1 MIRAH
6 IREPYTGLSSIEV
19 VIANHL
25 DANTVHVMHLPEDG
39 GVRWDPYDDTAAPPK
54 PTLVLPVETG
64 RVLLDALTLHYQG
77 AEDTRALRRDYDAER
92 RRVDEQ
98 AKVIADVVR
107 SLAAKGGAA

>member
-6 IREPYTGLSSIEV
+6 ISEPFAGLSSIEV

-25 DANTVHVMHLPEDG
+25 DGKTVHIMHLPEDG
-39 GVRWDPYDDTAAPPK
+39 GARWDPYDDTTTPPK

-64 RVLLDALTLHYQG
+64 RVLLEALTRHYQG
-77 AEDTRALRRDYDAER
+77 AEDTRALRRDYDDER

-107 SLAAKGGAA
+107 NLAAQGGAA